1 MSCDVNTRI
10 KEDIYDELMETPLGD
25 FIDMIANL
33 PSDVKIKNFTT
44 EYEQIITKIVEKKF
58 EENNKT
64 INTDVIKTK
73 LNKISNLLKSIKK

>member
-25 FIDMIANL
+25 FIDMIADQ
-33 PSDVKIKNFTT
+33 PSDIKIKNFTT

-58 EENNKT
+58 EEKG
-64 INTDVIKTK
+64 I
-73 LNKISNLLKSIKK
+73 

>member
-25 FIDMIANL
+25 FIDMISDL
-33 PSDVKIKNFTT
+33 PSDIKIKNFTT

-58 EENNKT
+58 EEKG
-64 INTDVIKTK
+64 I
-73 LNKISNLLKSIKK
+73 

>member
-25 FIDMIANL
+25 FIDMIADL
-33 PSDVKIKNFTT
+33 LSDIKIKNFTT

-58 EENNKT
+58 EEKG
-64 INTDVIKTK
+64 I
-73 LNKISNLLKSIKK
+73 

>member
-25 FIDMIANL
+25 FIDMIADL
-33 PSDVKIKNFTT
+33 TSDIKIKNFTT

-58 EENNKT
+58 EEKG
-64 INTDVIKTK
+64 I
-73 LNKISNLLKSIKK
+73 

>member
-10 KEDIYDELMETPLGD
+10 KEDIYDELMETPLGY
-25 FIDMIANL
+25 FIDMIVDL

-58 EENNKT
+58 EEKG
-64 INTDVIKTK
+64 I
-73 LNKISNLLKSIKK
+73 

>member
-25 FIDMIANL
+25 FMDMIADL

-58 EENNKT
+58 EEKG
-64 INTDVIKTK
+64 I
-73 LNKISNLLKSIKK
+73 

>member
-1 MSCDVNTRI
+1 MTCDVNTRI

-25 FIDMIANL
+25 FIDMIVDL

-58 EENNKT
+58 EEKG
-64 INTDVIKTK
+64 I
-73 LNKISNLLKSIKK
+73 